1 MVINY
6 NRAAAAVTVRGAGG
20 YDGLELRHHYVAS
33 YIGRKLR
40 AGGSSGGSMR
50 LPSFSLVVITILDC
64 KYEDF

>member
-20 YDGLELRHHYVAS
+20 YDGLELRHHNVAN
-33 YIGRKLR
+33 YIGRKLG

-50 LPSFSLVVITILDC
+50 LPSFSLVVLTILDC